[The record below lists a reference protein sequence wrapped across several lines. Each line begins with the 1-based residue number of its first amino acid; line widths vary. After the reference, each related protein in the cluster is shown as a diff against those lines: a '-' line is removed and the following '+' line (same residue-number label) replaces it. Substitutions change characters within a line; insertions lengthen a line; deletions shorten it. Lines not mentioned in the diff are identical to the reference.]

1 MEVKLQ
7 DPSFIWNP
15 SKALVMTPYGFSLAH
30 ALRKFA
36 KTICLPGDLSLHSHF
51 PVTLLLGLAC
61 VPMATEQFVFQWL
74 WNNGYGAK
82 FLRFGSLGVALEIH
96 LT

>member
-15 SKALVMTPYGFSLAH
+15 FKALVTTPYGFSLAH

-61 VPMATEQFVFQWL
+61 VPMATDISEIWL
-74 WNNGYGAK
+74 P
-82 FLRFGSLGVALEIH
+82 GSCTGNTFNLSLVRCVYVVAF
-96 LT
+96 TAM